1 MKQISVK
8 EAVGN
13 ILCHDITQIIKDV
26 RKGVLFKKGHIITS
40 DDIPILLAN
49 GKEHIYVWKNDD
61 TILHENEAAEILYS
75 LCENEGI
82 KKGNIQEGKIEAIAL
97 QEGCLKIDTEELE
110 KVNMVDEIMIA
121 TLRDNTIVKPGD
133 KVAGMRVI
141 PLVIAKEKMRQL
153 EERTPK
159 RKILKILP
167 FKNKRVGIVTTGS
180 EIFKGRIKDEFGP
193 VIRDKLRGFKCEII
207 GQEIVDDS
215 EKDIIE
221 AINKFLDLGAD
232 IVICTGGMSVD
243 ADDVTPRAI
252 KQVAREVISYGAPVL
267 PGAMLMVSYLG
278 EKVILGLP
286 GCVMYAKATVFDLIL
301 PSLMTDQ
308 RISKK
313 DIVKMGH
320 GGLCKNCDI
329 CHYPNCS
336 FGK

>member
-1 MKQISVK
+1 MKQISVR
-8 EAVGN
+8 EAVGT

-26 RKGVLFKKGHIITS
+26 RKGVLFKKGHIIES
-40 DDIPILLAN
+40 KDIPILLEN
-49 GKEHIYVWKNDD
+49 GKEHIYVWEKDESM
-61 TILHENEAAEILYS
+61 LHENEAAEILYS

-82 KKGNIQEGKIEAIAL
+82 ERSKVQEGKIEAIAL
-97 QEGCLKIDTEELE
+97 HEGCLKIDTEELE
-110 KVNMVDEIMIA
+110 KVNMEEEIMIA
-121 TLRDNTIVKPGD
+121 TLRDNTIVRAGD
-133 KVAGMRVI
+133 KIAGMRVI
-141 PLVIAKEKMRQL
+141 PLVIDKAKMLQL
-153 EERTPK
+153 ENRTPK

-180 EIFKGRIKDEFGP
+180 EIFKGRIKDQFGP
-193 VIRDKLRGFKCEII
+193 VIKDKLKEFKCEII

-215 EKDIIE
+215 ERDIIE
-221 AINKFLDLGAD
+221 AIQKFLDIGAD

-252 KQVAREVISYGAPVL
+252 KQIASEIITYGAPVL
-267 PGAMLMVSYLG
+267 PGAMLLVSYLG

-320 GGLCKNCDI
+320 GGLCRNCDI